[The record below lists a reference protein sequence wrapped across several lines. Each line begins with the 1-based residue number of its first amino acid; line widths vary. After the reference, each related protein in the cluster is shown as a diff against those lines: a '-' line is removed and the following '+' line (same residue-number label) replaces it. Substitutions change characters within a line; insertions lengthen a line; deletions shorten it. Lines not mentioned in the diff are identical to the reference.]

1 MNKQIATYLERDS
14 QIKRLKEQTDSER
27 FEILVDKL
35 NDIINTQ
42 SDIQDMM
49 FDGGEREE
57 HIEAINGAL
66 GQAIEHIEY
75 LENKISKLTK
85 KNKKLKKKIA
95 LLTEDEV

>member
-57 HIEAINGAL
+57 HIETINGAL

>member
-49 FDGGEREE
+49 IEEE

-66 GQAIEHIEY
+66 GQAVEHIEY

>member
-14 QIKRLKEQTDSER
+14 QIKKLKEQADSER
-27 FEILVDKL
+27 FEIIVDKL

-49 FDGGEREE
+49 IDGGECEE
-57 HIEAINGAL
+57 HIEALNSAL

>member
-42 SDIQDMM
+42 SDIQGMM
-49 FDGGEREE
+49 IDGGECEE
-57 HIEAINGAL
+57 ALNDAL